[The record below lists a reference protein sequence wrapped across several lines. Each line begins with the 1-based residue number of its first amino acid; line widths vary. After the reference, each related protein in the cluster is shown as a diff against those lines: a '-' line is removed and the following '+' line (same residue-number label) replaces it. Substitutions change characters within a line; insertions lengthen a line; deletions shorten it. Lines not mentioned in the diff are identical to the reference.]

1 MINYNWESTVIEFG
15 LGISCCSKPE
25 EGKALSAVWNRVQ
38 PGLVGLLNS
47 LQGMHISVSNFDGRS
62 GMVTVKE
69 LSNLRLDLDRQGH
82 LWYLLNNG
90 TFTITV
96 EVDGYIPMT
105 KMVRVMTS
113 EFTEINFALPYPS
126 GLPGAITVLIL
137 SSLIVCVMLCTLFV
151 HCRQKNK
158 KM

>member
-1 MINYNWESTVIEFG
+1 
-15 LGISCCSKPE
+15 
-25 EGKALSAVWNRVQ
+25 
-38 PGLVGLLNS
+38 
-47 LQGMHISVSNFDGRS
+47 
-62 GMVTVKE
+62 MVTIKE
-69 LSNLRLDLDRQGH
+69 LSNLRLDLDRLGH

-158 KM
+158 KNL